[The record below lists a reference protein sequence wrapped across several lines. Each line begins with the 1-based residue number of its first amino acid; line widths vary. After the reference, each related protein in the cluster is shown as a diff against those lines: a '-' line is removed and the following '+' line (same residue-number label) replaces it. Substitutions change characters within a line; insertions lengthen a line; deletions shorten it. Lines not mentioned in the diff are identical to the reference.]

1 MLIKYSRSPSEQI
14 RQECEPKCGLQRPH
28 SSHDTTM
35 LPQICLPRTHS
46 PLSPMKV
53 SRFHQGRPRTARALA
68 RRAVPAWVTVKDATM
83 LRDLVDILNLHLI
96 ASPML
101 QWKLRL
107 REIRKLPGLHS
118 LCAVEPGFECLAPE
132 YQKCQKEIPA
142 IYIFSISE
150 T

>member
-53 SRFHQGRPRTARALA
+53 SRFHQGRPRTARELA

-83 LRDLVDILNLHLI
+83 LR
-96 ASPML
+96 AFGGYSQPSP
-101 QWKLRL
+101 
-107 REIRKLPGLHS
+107 HS
-118 LCAVEPGFECLAPE
+118 QSHVTVETEA
-132 YQKCQKEIPA
+132 
-142 IYIFSISE
+142 
-150 T
+150 